1 MAFPFPIKID
11 NKPTSKRSFE
21 ANELQVLRQWFINNK
36 LFGAPPVFNKDKPE
50 DKIPGQLAQ
59 IVRVLEQSAGNEP
72 TIYDNGTSRSS
83 ATTSANTLT
92 LQVERAL
99 TQVLGRSP
107 GRGTDGFVTALNS
120 AFPTGKDGNVLAAPA
135 RSVVSLYSP
144 DSEGLSG
151 QLSVE
156 QANLYRQASIIG
168 NDVLDG
174 LQPFNPTADIDAV
187 EALRALIRSQIR
199 SLIDEFGRLDEPR
212 KERVENFFSALG
224 PDETSEG
231 GSLFRFGDAT
241 RLVANRLFG
250 ERSDANRLFGEG
262 GSIIPVTVGDET
274 QVAGYQLLLNYVNT
288 LQNIWQRFTPI
299 TEIEEQVTGRYSE
312 RLSRVNIMLPVIADS
327 NISFMSALDSVGFTH
342 SERRSDAALFNTL
355 DFLPKEVNFLEAV
368 GDQTKVDPLVERVIK
383 AVVALPASQV
393 PTLGRTAV
401 ITPTLP
407 DMTINDF
414 DEWVDRF
421 TTMEAPSILSESG
434 QYGLDFVTD
443 QADTLFWT
451 IASVLYAIQDPSNQ
465 SKLLGKV
472 LSFERVQQTLSE
484 LVFQLDT
491 LADLGVVKPLTLPGA
506 LITTLTA

>member
-1 MAFPFPIKID
+1 MAFPFLINCDQQKR
-11 NKPTSKRSFE
+11 NFKPD
-21 ANELQVLRQWFINNK
+21 ELQVLRQWFISEV
-36 LFGAPPVFNKDKPE
+36 LFVAPPDFSQDTDKTA
-50 DKIPGQLAQ
+50 GQLAQ

-99 TQVLGRSP
+99 TQVLGRAP

-120 AFPTGKDGNVLAAPA
+120 AFPTGKDGNVLSAPS

-168 NDVLDG
+168 NDALKVLDG

-187 EALRALIRSQIR
+187 EALRYLIRSQIR

-212 KERVENFFSALG
+212 KERVDNFFSALG
-224 PDETSEG
+224 PANSADGLPFAG
-231 GSLFRFGDAT
+231 GSLSRLGEAT
-241 RLVANRLFG
+241 RLINQ
-250 ERSDANRLFGEG
+250 DPN
-262 GSIIPVTVGDET
+262 IIPVTVSDET
-274 QVAGYQLLLNYVNT
+274 QVAGYQLLLNYVKT
-288 LQNIWQRFTPI
+288 LQDIWQRFTPI
-299 TEIEEQVTGRYSE
+299 TDIEANVTGRYSE

-327 NISFMSALDSVGFTH
+327 NISFMSALDSVGFTQ

-355 DFLPKEVNFLEAV
+355 NIPTMDGVEVNTGSTLGA
-368 GDQTKVDPLVERVIK
+368 TVERETGV
-383 AVVALPASQV
+383 
-393 PTLGRTAV
+393 TL
-401 ITPTLP
+401 ITLTLP
-407 DMTINDF
+407 DMTVNDF

-421 TTMEAPSILSESG
+421 TTMEAPSLLSESG
-434 QYGLDFVTD
+434 QFGLDFVTD

-451 IASVLYAIQDPSNQ
+451 IAAVLYAIQEVPSNQ
-465 SKLLGKV
+465 SKLLGKL

-484 LVFQLDT
+484 LVFHLDT
-491 LADLGVVKPLTLPGA
+491 LADLGVPVALIPDVGGPTLP
-506 LITTLTA
+506 TP